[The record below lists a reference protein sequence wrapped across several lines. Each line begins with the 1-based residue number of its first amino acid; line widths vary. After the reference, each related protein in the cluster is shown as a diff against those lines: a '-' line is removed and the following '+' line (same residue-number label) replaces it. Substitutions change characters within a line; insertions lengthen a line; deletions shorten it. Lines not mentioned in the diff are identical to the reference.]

1 MATDLCVQYTLDLS
15 PDLILN
21 EGATSG
27 TTTTIR
33 TTAIRGLDGR
43 PIRRTIWPQGAS
55 DGGIL
60 GTARFGP
67 RLITVE
73 GEIWV
78 YQAGELLTP
87 ADAAT
92 NGSMAFY
99 LDAVNDLVDAWVS
112 GLEAVINS
120 SFTLSWTPTGGGGD
134 SLSVRYG
141 FEGAEFQS
149 VPPPSFDAWTTVS
162 FGLVAASG

>member
-1 MATDLCVQYTLDLS
+1 MATDLCVQYTLDLAT
-15 PDLILN
+15 DLFLN
-21 EGATSG
+21 QGGTSG

-60 GTARFGP
+60 GTGRFGP
-67 RLITVE
+67 RLITFE

-78 YQAGELLTP
+78 YQSGELLTP
-87 ADAAT
+87 ADAAK
-92 NGSMAFY
+92 NNSMAFY
-99 LDAVNDLVDAWVS
+99 LNAVNDLVDAFVA
-112 GLEAVINS
+112 GLEGSINS
-120 SFTLSWTPTGGGGD
+120 NFTLSWTPTGGGAD
-134 SLSVRYG
+134 SLTVRYW
-141 FEGAEFQS
+141 FEGSEFQS
-149 VPPPSFDAWTTVS
+149 VPSPTLSEWTTCS

>member
-1 MATDLCVQYTLDLS
+1 MATDLCVQYTLDLAT
-15 PDLILN
+15 DLFLN
-21 EGATSG
+21 QGGTSG
-27 TTTTIR
+27 TATTIR

-43 PIRRTIWPQGAS
+43 PVRRTIWPQGAS

-60 GTARFGP
+60 GTGRFGP
-67 RLITVE
+67 RLITFE

-78 YQAGELLTP
+78 YQSGELLTP

-99 LDAVNDLVDAWVS
+99 LEAVNDLVDAWVA

-120 SFTLSWTPTGGGGD
+120 NFTLSWTPTGGAAD
-134 SLSVRYG
+134 SLTVRYG

-149 VPPPSFDAWTTVS
+149 VPPASFDEWTTVS